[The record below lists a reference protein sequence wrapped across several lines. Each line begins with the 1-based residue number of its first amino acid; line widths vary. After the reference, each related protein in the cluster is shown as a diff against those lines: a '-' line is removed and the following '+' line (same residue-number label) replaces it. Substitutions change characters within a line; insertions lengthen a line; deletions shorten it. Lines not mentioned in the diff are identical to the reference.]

1 MNYTKKNHNRNH
13 HESLENPVFPS
24 KRVEIVKIKLVRESS
39 FLYGKRRVNSPV
51 EAYELGKVL
60 MEETDR
66 EHLLVCCLDTKNQPI
81 NLHVVSIG
89 SLNSSIIHP
98 REIFKAAIL
107 SNAASIILYHN
118 HPSGDP
124 TPSSEDLSATERI
137 RECGKLMGIDL
148 LDHLILGENTYYS
161 MREKGDL

>member
-1 MNYTKKNHNRNH
+1 MNYTKKNHIRNH
-13 HESLENPVFPS
+13 HVSLENPVFPS

-66 EHLLVCCLDTKNQPI
+66 EQLLVCCLDTKNQPL

-89 SLNSSIIHP
+89 SLNASIVHP
-98 REIFKAAIL
+98 REVFKAAIL

-124 TPSSEDLSATERI
+124 FPSAEDLSATERI
-137 RECGKLMGIDL
+137 RDCGKLMGIDL
-148 LDHLILGENTYYS
+148 LDHLILGENTFYS